1 MVIKNKSAIKRIK
14 VADRNRSQN
23 LFYKS
28 SVKTLMKKYFSLL
41 NNVAAEDNK
50 ALLSTYVSKI
60 YSQIDKGTK
69 RGVFHKNTAARKKS
83 LIARTFKTLNS
94 SV

>member
-14 VADRNRSQN
+14 VADRNRTQN

-28 SVKTLMKKYFSLL
+28 SVKTLIKKYFSLL
-41 NNVAAEDNK
+41 QVEDRELDKNE
-50 ALLSTYVSKI
+50 LLIYVSKI
-60 YSQIDKGTK
+60 YSRIDKGVK

-83 LIARTFKTLNS
+83 LIAKTLKVLN
-94 SV
+94 